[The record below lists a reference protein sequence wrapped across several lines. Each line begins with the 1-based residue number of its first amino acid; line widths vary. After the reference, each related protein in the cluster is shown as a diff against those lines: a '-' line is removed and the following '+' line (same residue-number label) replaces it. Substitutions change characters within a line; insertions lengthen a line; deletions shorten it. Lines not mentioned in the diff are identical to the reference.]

1 MRTSILFRRRYDE
14 HVFLIIAQEKI
25 AILNKIFLRVESFFI
40 YFTILCSK
48 ELSLGDYFKGNKR
61 SFYFLIFI
69 ARRYILSFTNL
80 ASFMP
85 HRPCNGKFLMQI
97 LKLILGLIF
106 I

>member
-69 ARRYILSFTNL
+69 ARRYIFYLL
-80 ASFMP
+80 
-85 HRPCNGKFLMQI
+85 
-97 LKLILGLIF
+97 LISLVSCLTVRAMENS
-106 I
+106 